1 MFIKTFSL
9 NQPNQQK
16 SKMLN
21 KIIKFSLNNKLFILL
36 AAILLIVSGIYTA
49 QDMDIDVFPDL
60 TAPTVVVMTDAHG
73 MSAEEV
79 ERLVTFH
86 IETAMNGATD
96 VRRVRS
102 ASSQGSSFVWVEFNW
117 GTDIYKARQVVS
129 EKLVTLGNALPEDVT
144 PVLAPQSSVMGEI
157 LFIGMQSDSTTQM
170 ELRTLAEWVVK
181 PAIMA
186 TGGVSQVT
194 IIGGD
199 YKQYQILADPQ
210 LMNVYGVTMEEL
222 ANVGASFSSNST
234 GGVIR
239 DFGNE
244 YALRGIARTN
254 NIDELGASYIKTVN
268 GQPVL
273 VSDVAELTIG
283 SAVKMGHASMNG
295 KPAVIISVSKQPNI
309 NTLEV
314 TENIEQNLAEIQK
327 TLPTDVIMDSK
338 IFRQADFIEASVKN
352 VENALLEGALFVVI
366 VIFLFLGSGRTTI
379 ISIVAIPLSL
389 LGTVIV
395 LHLLGMNINTMTL
408 GGMAIAIGSLVD
420 DAVIDVENVYKRLR
434 QNYRLA
440 KDERKPVLYVV
451 FDASVEIRASIL
463 NATLI
468 IIVSFIPLFFLT
480 GMEGR
485 MLKPL
490 GIAYIVSLA
499 MSLLVA
505 MTVTPLMCKMM
516 LTNDKYLK
524 KNQKDSWLTRSLSS
538 GYKKSLSKALSS
550 KKKIL
555 YPAIALFFLAAGLFF
570 TLGQSFLPEFNEGS
584 LVVTAV
590 TKPGISLDEN
600 NKLGNLI
607 ETELLEIPEITSTA
621 RRTGRGE
628 LDEHSQ
634 AINSAE
640 IEVNFDL
647 ADRSREKF
655 LEDVRLRLA
664 DIHGIVTSVGQ
675 PLGHRIDHILSG
687 TQANIAIKLFGTD
700 LSTLFMLGNRIQN
713 SIKDIEGIVDVAV
726 EQQTETPQLQLRAN
740 RGMLAQHGI
749 TIEEFNR
756 FIELAFSGEKLS
768 DIYEGQRSFDLVL
781 RLNENY
787 TENIEQVKSALIDT
801 GNGGKVPLEQVAEI
815 VSVGGPNSIS
825 RENVQRKIV
834 VSANV
839 APGYDL
845 KGAVNEINSTIN
857 REIVMPEGYRIE
869 YGGQFENAAKASRTL
884 LITSLLAIGVIFLVL
899 YSEFKDLILS
909 AIVLIN
915 LPLALIGGVFA
926 LLLIS
931 GTVSIPSIIGFI
943 TLFGIA
949 TRNGILLVSRYE
961 HLRMD
966 GEPLH
971 NAVLKGSADR
981 LNPILM
987 TAMTSALALIPLVFQ
1002 GDKPGN
1008 EIQSPMA
1015 VVVLGGLITSTLLNI
1030 FIIPIVY
1037 EIVQMRRLRKIS
1049 K

>member
-1 MFIKTFSL
+1 
-9 NQPNQQK
+9 
-16 SKMLN
+16 MLN

-327 TLPTDVIMDSK
+327 TLPTDVIMDTK

-664 DIHGIVTSVGQ
+664 DIHSIVTSVGQ